1 MQRMRALARQYKR
14 NLIIIIAVVILIVPF
29 IHSVKSSAL
38 SKTRN
43 NVADRIAD
51 ICIEEYNTYGILP
64 SVAVGQ
70 AFVESGLYSGPNLF
84 GVNGCSGLSVEAAT
98 YRYLQ
103 CLHNGYFKGTAA
115 FKESPSE
122 QMYYIL
128 EKGNYCEGEYPYGR
142 YYYNVLRSIYRYG
155 WDKYDSRLK
164 SYQKA
169 ERRKKATRLR
179 RKRQKQPFRIL
190 VETDL
195 PAGTCIAD
203 KKYILRGS
211 TVIFENQIVECVDNE
226 LDLGNTIRI
235 GVDVDDNNF
244 RDISK
249 FLENCTYVTKLKE
262 VIENGKG

>member
-1 MQRMRALARQYKR
+1 MLPM
-14 NLIIIIAVVILIVPF
+14 
-29 IHSVKSSAL
+29 KSNAL
-38 SKTRN
+38 SSTRN
-43 NVADRIAD
+43 DVADRIAD
-51 ICIEEYNTYGILP
+51 ICIKEYDTYGILP

-70 AFVESGLYSGPNLF
+70 GFVESGLYCGGHNLF

-128 EKGNYCEGEYPYGR
+128 KKGNYCEGEYPYGR
-142 YYYNVLRSIYRYG
+142 YYYNVLRSIHRYG

-179 RKRQKQPFRIL
+179 RKRQKQPFRIFI
-190 VETDL
+190 ETDL

-203 KKYILRGS
+203 KKYILKGS
-211 TVIFENQIVECVDNE
+211 TVIFENQIVECIDNE

-235 GVDVDDNNF
+235 GIDVDNNF
-244 RDISK
+244 HDISK